1 MSTRS
6 ADSRDGS
13 PDGGPDSPGRRPSK
27 KRKVLSCYAC
37 RNRKMKCDRL
47 YPVCSRCQKSGR
59 PDQCTYDPRLLEEIQ
74 GNGEHGIAN
83 GASTSG
89 FTSLEHRNNGFASV
103 NSASTEGVEWKLRLQ
118 ERRLDA
124 LERKLAEKNDEELS
138 LFNPAMHR
146 IRFDIDDAP
155 VTGEQMMFR
164 GKVFKTHFYGSTS
177 PFALISQVCRAIV
190 TMPETILSTE
200 N

>member
-6 ADSRDGS
+6 ADSRDAS

-47 YPVCSRCQKSGR
+47 YPVCGRCQKSGR

-74 GNGEHGIAN
+74 GNGEHSHAN

-89 FTSLEHRNNGFASV
+89 FAPLEHRNNGFVSA
-103 NSASTEGVEWKLRLQ
+103 NSAPTESMEWKLRVQ
-118 ERRLDA
+118 ERRLDE
-124 LERKLAEKNDEELS
+124 LERRLAEKNEEGFSTS
-138 LFNPAMHR
+138 LNPAMHR
-146 IRFDIDDAP
+146 IRFEADDGP
-155 VTGEQMMFR
+155 VSAEQMMFR
-164 GKVFKTHFYGSTS
+164 GKGFKTHFYGSTS
-177 PFALISQVCRAIV
+177 PFALITQVCRASA
-190 TMPETILSTE
+190 T
-200 N
+200 